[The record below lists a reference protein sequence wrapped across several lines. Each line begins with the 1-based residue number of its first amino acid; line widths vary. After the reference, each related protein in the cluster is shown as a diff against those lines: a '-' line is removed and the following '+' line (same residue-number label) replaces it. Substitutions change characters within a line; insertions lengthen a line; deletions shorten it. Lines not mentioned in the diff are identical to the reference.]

1 MKEWMSEMEDLL
13 RQAGEKIKAAL
24 ADTKIQ
30 VDTKTDRKDL
40 VTNIDKEIQRF
51 LVQSILARDPQ
62 AKIMAEEN
70 GRDHLEDFSGRV
82 YIIDPIDGTL
92 NFVLEQE
99 NFCVMIGIY
108 EDRQPVLGFI
118 YDVIKN
124 QMLAGGPEVGV
135 YCNGVPLNAPAN
147 LGVRDG
153 LLGLNSGMYAA
164 NFHHAREL
172 GQQAMGVRMLGCA
185 GVELSA
191 LLLGQRIGY
200 ISNLSP
206 WDYAAGGVLLAT
218 FDMKMSRLDGA
229 ELSFSGREYFI
240 AGTKKAYAEMI
251 ARTKTEN

>member
-1 MKEWMSEMEDLL
+1 MDREEIEVLL
-13 RQAGEKIKAAL
+13 RQAGEKIKVAL
-24 ADTKIQ
+24 DNTNIR
-30 VDTKTDRKDL
+30 VDTKTNRKDL

-51 LVQSILARDPQ
+51 LIEAIVKQDPH

-70 GRDHLEDFSGRV
+70 GRDQLNDFSGRV

-108 EDRQPVLGFI
+108 EDQQPVLGFI
-118 YDVIKN
+118 YDVMKD
-124 QMLAGGPEVGV
+124 QMLSGGPKIGV
-135 YCNGVPLNAPAN
+135 YCNGSRLDAPAD
-147 LGVRDG
+147 LRIEDG

-164 NFHHAREL
+164 NFHHARDL
-172 GQQAMGVRMLGCA
+172 GQKAMGVRMLGCA

-206 WDYAAGGVLLAT
+206 WDYAAGGVLLET
-218 FDMKMSRLDGA
+218 FGMKMSRLDGTP
-229 ELSFSGREYFI
+229 LSFSGREYFI
-240 AGTKKAYAEMI
+240 AGTKKAYTEMI
-251 ARTKTEN
+251 ALTKQEN